1 MPISSWTNWEEKKER
16 DGNVRGCSVSFSFLR
31 WLVWSSGSLGRK
43 EGDWVCTG
51 SQVSEK
57 TASNM
62 ARRKRS
68 HTASFHASHN
78 RSQLCNSPR
87 TFPKPWDVL
96 RDSDVVHTPRAPR
109 AWLQPPCVRG
119 IDRTGG
125 VWSRSEGRCLHWAG
139 CQGAVCAHKQAAFH
153 VKTNSCWKH
162 SENAVETYEFAD
174 KKEKKRTFGTVMDEN
189 QGWILSG
196 ESGHWE
202 QRLLALHLRHDSCF
216 SQIAKGSASQGWVGL
231 RESETNGNYDIP
243 EQKGREDM
251 FTSRL
256 YNVKQREALDS
267 RRLQHLLKG
276 ISHLAHKSWV
286 SAAFHLCVYAI
297 MRQEHPKFTRDL

>member
-1 MPISSWTNWEEKKER
+1 MLLITVVNCATAPEHFPSRGTCSETVMLCTHRELPGPGCSRPALEGLTER
-16 DGNVRGCSVSFSFLR
+16 VGSEADQKVDAYTEQAVRG
-31 WLVWSSGSLGRK
+31 
-43 EGDWVCTG
+43 
-51 SQVSEK
+51 
-57 TASNM
+57 
-62 ARRKRS
+62 
-68 HTASFHASHN
+68 
-78 RSQLCNSPR
+78 LC
-87 TFPKPWDVL
+87 
-96 RDSDVVHTPRAPR
+96 VHTNRQPFMWRQTAAGNIR
-109 AWLQPPCVRG
+109 KMLRRLMNLQ
-119 IDRTGG
+119 T
-125 VWSRSEGRCLHWAG
+125 
-139 CQGAVCAHKQAAFH
+139 K
-153 VKTNSCWKH
+153 K
-162 SENAVETYEFAD
+162 

-276 ISHLAHKSWV
+276 ISHLAHKNWV